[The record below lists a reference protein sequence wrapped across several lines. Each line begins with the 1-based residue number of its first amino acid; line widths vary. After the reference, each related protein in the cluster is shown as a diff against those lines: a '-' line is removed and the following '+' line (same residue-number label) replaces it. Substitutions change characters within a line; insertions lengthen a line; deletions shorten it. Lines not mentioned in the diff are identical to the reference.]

1 MTSYGKS
8 KKMKKRSPRTSEPKM
23 QEGSGNYR
31 GRGKLP
37 NMSVPWGRGA
47 SVHRP
52 GIFAK
57 RYLKEHGEACA
68 ADVFSSLREELKQV
82 NKERVEIG
90 EKPIRGCTY
99 NSFAK
104 YWHWFKILGLIES
117 TGETGA
123 AIYDFL
129 EKKRFFRMT
138 DKGKIEVKAWEDPIM
153 AAHPEFR

>member
-1 MTSYGKS
+1 LFT
-8 KKMKKRSPRTSEPKM
+8 KK
-23 QEGSGNYR
+23 
-31 GRGKLP
+31 
-37 NMSVPWGRGA
+37 
-47 SVHRP
+47 
-52 GIFAK
+52 
-57 RYLKEHGEACA
+57 YLEEHGEGCA
-68 ADVFSSLREELKQV
+68 ADVFSTLREELKRV

-117 TGETGA
+117 TGKTGA

-129 EKKRFFRMT
+129 EKKRFFRLT
-138 DKGKIEVKAWEDPIM
+138 DKGKIELKAWEDPIM